1 MPDPTLE
8 HHKRQAGEAAAA
20 LVVPGMTVGLGTGS
34 TVRFTIE
41 AIGRRLATG
50 ALRDV
55 VGVAT
60 SRATERL
67 AAACGIPLADLADR
81 PVRDLCIDGADEV
94 SPTLDLIKG
103 LGAALLREKIVA
115 TAARRR
121 VIVVDAGKRVARLGT
136 RAHLPVAVIPF
147 AWPVHL
153 DPIRALGG
161 VPELRREPSGAP
173 LVSDDGLYL
182 LDCRFPA
189 GIPHPA
195 DLEAALRARAGIVAT
210 GLFLGMTEMVFVAG
224 AEGMEVLTVSGS

>member
-1 MPDPTLE
+1 M
-8 HHKRQAGEAAAA
+8 
-20 LVVPGMTVGLGTGS
+20 
-34 TVRFTIE
+34 
-41 AIGRRLATG
+41 
-50 ALRDV
+50 
-55 VGVAT
+55 
-60 SRATERL
+60 
-67 AAACGIPLADLADR
+67 
-81 PVRDLCIDGADEV
+81 
-94 SPTLDLIKG
+94 
-103 LGAALLREKIVA
+103 
-115 TAARRR
+115 
-121 VIVVDAGKRVARLGT
+121 IVVDAGKRVARLGT